1 LNSSSTDDAS
11 SVFHRAGTGTDH
23 SKQQQQQMPVD
34 SPTSSNASSLTPV
47 PDFAPAVRTSRDF
60 REDKREG
67 VPVGL
72 LKKVEELGITVAHH
86 QNEASTLNP

>member
-1 LNSSSTDDAS
+1 
-11 SVFHRAGTGTDH
+11 
-23 SKQQQQQMPVD
+23 MPVD
-34 SPTSSNASSLTPV
+34 SPTSSNASLTPV
-47 PDFAPAVRTSRDF
+47 PDFVTAVRTSRDF

-86 QNEASTLNP
+86 QNEANPDPNPNPNPSPNPNPNPR